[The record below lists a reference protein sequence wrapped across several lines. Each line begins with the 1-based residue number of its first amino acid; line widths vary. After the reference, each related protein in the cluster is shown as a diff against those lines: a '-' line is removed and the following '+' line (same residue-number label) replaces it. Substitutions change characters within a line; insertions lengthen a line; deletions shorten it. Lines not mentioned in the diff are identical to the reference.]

1 MFCHFHRPVLENYD
15 IWDQLRI
22 DGGSEFT
29 LTSKMQEFYSEFRN
43 NKTRVSVCATK
54 SVNVS
59 DWQYVIISPFNPF
72 NQRFSDFFKVNKREH
87 WEEMR

>member
-1 MFCHFHRPVLENYD
+1 MLETSTNQLYIYKFHNNVLNFHRPVLGNYD

-43 NKTRVSVCATK
+43 DKTRVPVRATK

-59 DWQYVIISPFNPF
+59 D
-72 NQRFSDFFKVNKREH
+72 
-87 WEEMR
+87 

>member
-1 MFCHFHRPVLENYD
+1 MLETSTNQLYIYKFHNNVLNFHRPVLGNYD

-43 NKTRVSVCATK
+43 DKTRVPIRATK

-59 DWQYVIISPFNPF
+59 D
-72 NQRFSDFFKVNKREH
+72 
-87 WEEMR
+87 

>member
-1 MFCHFHRPVLENYD
+1 MLETSANQLYIYIYKFHNNVLNFHRPFLENYD

-43 NKTRVSVCATK
+43 DKTRVPVPATK

-59 DWQYVIISPFNPF
+59 D
-72 NQRFSDFFKVNKREH
+72 
-87 WEEMR
+87 